1 MILNQFRPTTSV
13 SGLAWANVD
22 SSCKLNYYVRLSSSD
37 KRGESKISLKDYPM
51 KNLKA
56 MALVPIRTL
65 ELQEFYG
72 NEVSGYQVKKLE
84 RIIII
89 RIYMLLIRWKL
100 IDSSSFLR
108 VKFDVL
114 I

>member
-1 MILNQFRPTTSV
+1 M

-72 NEVSGYQVKKLE
+72 NEVSGYQVKKIGKNNYYPNLYVVNTLE
-84 RIIII
+84 T
-89 RIYMLLIRWKL
+89 Y
-100 IDSSSFLR
+100 
-108 VKFDVL
+108 
-114 I
+114 

>member
-1 MILNQFRPTTSV
+1 V

-72 NEVSGYQVKKLE
+72 NEVSGYQVKKIE
-84 RIIII
+84 PVEKNN
-89 RIYMLLIRWKL
+89 YYPLLLLLLTRWKL
-100 IDSSSFLR
+100 IDSSSLLR

>member
-1 MILNQFRPTTSV
+1 V

-72 NEVSGYQVKKLE
+72 NEVSGYQVKKIE
-84 RIIII
+84 PVG
-89 RIYMLLIRWKL
+89 IYMLLTRRKL
-100 IDSSSFLR
+100 IDSSSLSR